1 MDYSENR
8 FYRALEKRYSS
19 NIEEA
24 VANAENIFEN
34 PVAIGDHSDL
44 VGELQKYIE
53 VISKNY
59 EDQETLKTYFG
70 DGGQ

>member
-1 MDYSENR
+1 MDYSQNR

-24 VANAENIFEN
+24 QANAENIFEN

-44 VGELQKYIE
+44 VGELQKYVSE
-53 VISKNY
+53 ISKNY
-59 EDQETLKTYFG
+59 DDLETLKTFFG
-70 DGGQ
+70 DVER